1 MMQAGDYAVL
11 PTCIRDENCLINYLK
26 KNGFKYE
33 KYFENDPLDR
43 DYLIVI
49 NVIQR
54 IYFRIDKY
62 YLPSAQKLSE
72 KEFLDKIKY
81 DKYSKIN
88 TYSNYSCIIICR
100 SFRLRYCENKKEKR
114 RLIKI

>member
-1 MMQAGDYAVL
+1 MQAGDYAVF

-43 DYLIVI
+43 GYVIVI
-49 NVIQR
+49 NVIHR

-62 YLPSAQKLSE
+62 YIHSSKPLYQQEL
-72 KEFLDKIKY
+72 FRRRKI
-81 DKYSKIN
+81 
-88 TYSNYSCIIICR
+88 
-100 SFRLRYCENKKEKR
+100 
-114 RLIKI
+114 